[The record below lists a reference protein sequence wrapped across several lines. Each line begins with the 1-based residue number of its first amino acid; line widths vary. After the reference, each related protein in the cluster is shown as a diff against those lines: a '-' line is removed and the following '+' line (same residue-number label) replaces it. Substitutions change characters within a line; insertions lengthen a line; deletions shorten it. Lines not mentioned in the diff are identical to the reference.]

1 MSGKRQA
8 EGLEE
13 TSPAKRQRV
22 SNGAAI
28 NGGPAEAKPPQ
39 KPALPALQAIA
50 KAKQALELQKQL
62 KAKLAAAGITVVLCS
77 KATVLTRPQESA
89 LPTCVCP

>member
-1 MSGKRQA
+1 MSGKRPG

-13 TSPAKRQRV
+13 TSPVKRQRV

-28 NGGPAEAKPPQ
+28 NGAQANPPQ
-39 KPALPALQAIA
+39 KPVLPALQAIA

-62 KAKLAAAGITVVLCS
+62 KAKLAAAGITVH
-77 KATVLTRPQESA
+77 T
-89 LPTCVCP
+89 LPCVQPGNKQHHCGMHCLLL

>member
-1 MSGKRQA
+1 MSGKRQGD
-8 EGLEE
+8 GLEE

-22 SNGAAI
+22 GDGAAI
-28 NGGPAEAKPPQ
+28 TGGTAEAKPPL

-62 KAKLAAAGITVVLCS
+62 KAKLAAAGITVKRCS
-77 KATVLTRPQESA
+77 MPS
-89 LPTCVCP
+89 

>member
-1 MSGKRQA
+1 MSGKRP
-8 EGLEE
+8 GGDLGD

-28 NGGPAEAKPPQ
+28 NGAATDAKPPQ

-62 KAKLAAAGITVVLCS
+62 KAKLAAAGLTVS
-77 KATVLTRPQESA
+77 NA
-89 LPTCVCP
+89 